1 MINFDKILKYDI
13 FLNSNKLKNK
23 ISITNLKLLTQ
34 HHFNK
39 CLEYKKILL
48 SESLDFKKIK
58 SLKDLPFLPA
68 EIFKNYSLKSIK
80 ENKVYKILKSS
91 GTSGQIPSKIFLDKE
106 NSNVQSKVLVKI
118 VNSIIGSKRLPMII
132 LDSPEI
138 YNDKVSYSAR
148 LAGVLGFSIF
158 ATEKLFL
165 FDNSMK
171 INFKELDSFLQK
183 YKNEKIL
190 LFGFTFIIW
199 KHLCLYKNIKKMN
212 INIPKGILIHGGGW
226 KKLNDKNITN
236 KAFKKE
242 LNKLFGIRNVYNYY
256 GMVEQTGSIFLECK
270 NGFFHPSIFSDIIVR
285 DKNSLVTKKINET
298 GLIQTFS
305 LLATSYPGHSI
316 LTEDEGVICGLN
328 NCGCGIKGK
337 YFKVLGRLKKSEIRG
352 CSDTYEA

>member
-118 VNSIIGSKRLPMII
+118 VNSIIAKQ
-132 LDSPEI
+132 D
-138 YNDKVSYSAR
+138 
-148 LAGVLGFSIF
+148 
-158 ATEKLFL
+158 
-165 FDNSMK
+165 
-171 INFKELDSFLQK
+171 
-183 YKNEKIL
+183 
-190 LFGFTFIIW
+190 
-199 KHLCLYKNIKKMN
+199 
-212 INIPKGILIHGGGW
+212 
-226 KKLNDKNITN
+226 
-236 KAFKKE
+236 
-242 LNKLFGIRNVYNYY
+242 
-256 GMVEQTGSIFLECK
+256 
-270 NGFFHPSIFSDIIVR
+270 
-285 DKNSLVTKKINET
+285 
-298 GLIQTFS
+298 
-305 LLATSYPGHSI
+305 
-316 LTEDEGVICGLN
+316 
-328 NCGCGIKGK
+328 
-337 YFKVLGRLKKSEIRG
+337 
-352 CSDTYEA
+352 